1 MAGQG
6 YCKFGRGLTIQ
17 TDLWQ
22 GLAADTETRDVW
34 LSLGVK
40 EERLVALGME
50 DNFWEMGL
58 AGPCGPCTE
67 LHYTSRPGESLAAA
81 TEVWNLV
88 FMQYDRTA
96 GGRLEPLATRH
107 VDTGMG
113 LERITAVLNGQESVF
128 STDLFQPLMEEIAAV
143 SGRPQY
149 TGQVVWHNRHDLL
162 TPVKSVVK
170 QS

>member
-1 MAGQG
+1 M
-6 YCKFGRGLTIQ
+6 
-17 TDLWQ
+17 
-22 GLAADTETRDVW
+22 ETRDIW
-34 LSLGVK
+34 RSLGVQ

-50 DNFWEMGL
+50 ENFWEMGL

-67 LHYTSRPGESLAAA
+67 LHYTRRPGEPLAAA

-88 FMQYDRTA
+88 FMQYDRAA

-143 SGRPQY
+143 SGRPEY
-149 TGQVVWHNRHDLL
+149 TGSLSGKSELL
-162 TPVKSVVK
+162 KAVTSVVK
-170 QS
+170 HSLVGV